1 MSSFPSRLVPAL
13 KAEIPLWLENWKF
26 DRFVT
31 LATNGA
37 NLPTRT
43 FGSRHDRLT
52 GLLEEWDGRMNRKLA
67 GPKWSTR
74 PEDRM
79 WAFYFLEKPAANPHW
94 HGLVRLTPPPG
105 MLAKH
110 EELFDRHAESIW
122 KALVPSGTVKSL
134 PIFDQRGVADYV
146 AKSLPYPVS
155 YEYFVTPDQFQAPVG

>member
-1 MSSFPSRLVPAL
+1 MPSIPSRVVPAL
-13 KAEIPLWLENWKF
+13 KTQIPLWLENWKF

-37 NLPTRT
+37 NLPART
-43 FGSRHDRLT
+43 FGSRHDHLT

-67 GPKWSTR
+67 GPKWSKR

-110 EELFDRHAESIW
+110 GELFDRHAESIW

-155 YEYFVTPDQFQAPVG
+155 YAYFVTPDQFQAPVG